1 MKCGFIKMSL
11 LFESSHTEEQIR
23 LPKTDKFSNKYFME
37 FTIGLLLGLNKQNI
51 QHQNVFV
58 VFP

>member
-1 MKCGFIKMSL
+1 MSL